1 MIKLAKYLKPF
12 IPGLIIAIILLF
24 AQAVFD
30 LNLPNYMSNIVNV
43 GIQQNG
49 IAESTPAAISPAG
62 YTFISTF
69 MSADEKA
76 LLNASYSLKSGTDQN
91 KRGRRYEEL
100 YPAAASSP
108 IYVLADDL
116 SQETVDQLDTA
127 FGTAVWTMI
136 NVMRSLADAGAGVG
150 AGMGADAGMGAGAG
164 VGTGASVGAGVGA
177 GASAGTSSSAGAG
190 TGTGTSTAN
199 INPSALD
206 IQSIDITQVYKMQPL
221 LTQLPPAI
229 FAAARD
235 AALQMD
241 ATLLKKSATMMV
253 SVFYKELGLDIV
265 AYQRN
270 YIIRVGLLMLLL
282 ALGSGAAT
290 ILVSLLSSRIAAGT
304 ARDLRNDIFEKVS
317 RFSTA
322 EFDRFSTASLI
333 TRSTNDVMQIQMLLA
348 IGIRMVCYAPIM
360 GIGGVIMALEKS
372 TSMSWIIAAACA
384 VLLGLIMIIFAV
396 AMPKFKMMQKLVDR
410 INLVARETLN
420 GLPVIRAFSTSQFE
434 KERFD
439 NANKDLTR
447 TGLFI
452 TRTVNFLMPIM
463 MLIMNG
469 VSLLIIWVGAHQVAQ
484 SQMQVGDM
492 MAFMQYA
499 MQIIT
504 SFLLISMMF
513 IFIPR
518 ASVSAQRIAEI
529 LETDPSIIDPDQ
541 PQAMD
546 EFKRGYVEFRNVSFR
561 YDGAEEDA
569 LKNISFVARPG
580 ETIAFIGSTGAGKTT
595 LVRLI
600 PRFFDTTSG
609 EVLVNG
615 VNVKEL
621 SQKELRSRIGYVP
634 QKSVLMSGTIA
645 SNIKYGNEAAS
656 EAEVEQA
663 ARIAQAL
670 SFISEK
676 PEGFNAEIAQGGTNV
691 SGGQKQRLAIARAIA
706 VKPDIFIFDD
716 CFSAL
721 DFKTDAAL
729 RKALKEHT
737 ADSTVIMVAQRVS
750 TIMNANQIYVLN
762 EGKIVGHGTHQEL
775 LNTCPEYYEI
785 AASQFSKEELRNA

>member
-1 MIKLAKYLKPF
+1 MIKLARYLKPF
-12 IPGLIIAIILLF
+12 IPGLIIAIVLLF

-62 YTFISTF
+62 YTFVSTF
-69 MSADEKA
+69 MSAEEQA
-76 LLNASYSLKSGTDQN
+76 LLNTSYSLKHGTDQN
-91 KRGRRYEEL
+91 ERGRQYQEI
-100 YPAAASSP
+100 YPAAASAP
-108 IYVLADDL
+108 IYVLVDDL
-116 SQETVDQLDTA
+116 SPETIDQLDTA

-136 NVMRSLADAGAGVG
+136 NVMRSFAAMQGIPQ
-150 AGMGADAGMGAGAG
+150 
-164 VGTGASVGAGVGA
+164 GTMPANPSV
-177 GASAGTSSSAGAG
+177 AG
-190 TGTGTSTAN
+190 TGPSAPGATTN
-199 INPSALD
+199 INPAALD

-221 LTQLPPAI
+221 LAQLPPPV

-241 ATLLKKSATMMV
+241 TTLLKKSATMMV
-253 SVFYKELGLDIV
+253 SAFYQELGLDIG

-270 YIIRVGLLMLLL
+270 YVIRIGLLMLLL
-282 ALGSGAAT
+282 ALGSGVAT

-304 ARDLRNDIFEKVS
+304 ARNLRNDIFEKAS
-317 RFSTA
+317 HFSNA
-322 EFDRFSTASLI
+322 EYDQFSTASLI

-360 GIGGVIMALEKS
+360 ATGGVIMALEKS
-372 TSMSWIIAAACA
+372 TSMSWIIAVACA
-384 VLLGLIMIIFAV
+384 VLLGLIMIIFAI
-396 AMPKFKMMQKLVDR
+396 AMPKFKAMQKLVDR

-420 GLPVIRAFSTSQFE
+420 GLSVIRAFSTSQFE

-439 NANKDLTR
+439 NANKDLAR

-452 TRTVNFLMPIM
+452 NRTVTFMMPVM

-469 VSLLIIWVGAHQVAQ
+469 VMLLIIWVGAHQVSQ

-499 MQIIT
+499 MQIIM
-504 SFLLISMMF
+504 SFLMISMMF

-518 ASVSAQRIAEI
+518 ASVSAQRIAEV
-529 LETDPSIIDPDQ
+529 LETEPSIIDPAH
-541 PQAMD
+541 PQAMPASAKG
-546 EFKRGYVEFRNVSFR
+546 FVEFRNVSFR
-561 YDGAEEDA
+561 YDGADEDA

-580 ETIAFIGSTGAGKTT
+580 ETTAFIGSTGAGKST
-595 LVRLI
+595 LVNLI
-600 PRFFDTTSG
+600 PRFFDATG
-609 EVLVNG
+609 GAVLVNG

-621 SQKELRSRIGYVP
+621 AQKELRSHIGYVP

-663 ARIAQAL
+663 ARVAQAL
-670 SFISEK
+670 GFISEK

-691 SGGQKQRLAIARAIA
+691 SGGQKQRLSIARALA
-706 VKPDIFIFDD
+706 VKPDIFILDD

-721 DFKTDAAL
+721 DFRTDAAL
-729 RKALKEHT
+729 RKALKDHT
-737 ADSTVIMVAQRVS
+737 GDSTVIIVAQRVS
-750 TIMNANQIYVLN
+750 TIMNANRIFVLN
-762 EGKIVGHGTHQEL
+762 DGEIVGQGTHQEL
-775 LNTCPEYYEI
+775 LDSCPEYYEI
-785 AASQFSKEELRNA
+785 AASQFSKEELRHA